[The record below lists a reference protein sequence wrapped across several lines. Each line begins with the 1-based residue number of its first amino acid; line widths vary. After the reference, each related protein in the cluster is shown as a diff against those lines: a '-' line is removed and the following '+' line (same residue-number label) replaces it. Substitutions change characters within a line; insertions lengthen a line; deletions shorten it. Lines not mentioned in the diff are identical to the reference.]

1 MGHLARPRCPI
12 PTEADD
18 AIDRAKAS
26 EIAHLGLILP
36 KHRRASLR
44 GSVSRT
50 EARIIAA
57 EMRVRM
63 GRMLTRFK
71 SSRPEYIVVALHSHC
86 GGVAVNRAPRRP
98 MAGGSTSGC
107 MGRPAPDVPRQPD
120 SCAYLFLARSDG
132 SDASKLTPEGN
143 GWGGVHPTWTPV
155 GNRIIYGDNVGEN
168 VAGNS
173 TAEFLDPGPSL
184 DIGVRLLAK
193 ARPPSSPMP
202 AIMCP
207 PSYVFPS
214 LGPPWRSFLLG
225 RKKR

>member
-1 MGHLARPRCPI
+1 MCP
-12 PTEADD
+12 
-18 AIDRAKAS
+18 S
-26 EIAHLGLILP
+26 
-36 KHRRASLR
+36 
-44 GSVSRT
+44 
-50 EARIIAA
+50 
-57 EMRVRM
+57 
-63 GRMLTRFK
+63 
-71 SSRPEYIVVALHSHC
+71 
-86 GGVAVNRAPRRP
+86 
-98 MAGGSTSGC
+98 
-107 MGRPAPDVPRQPD
+107 QPD

-132 SDASKLTPEGN
+132 SDASKLTPKGN

-173 TAEFLDPGPSL
+173 TAEFFDPGPSL

-207 PSYVFPS
+207 PSHVFPS

-225 RKKR
+225 RKKGDSAEALRLDQFNFRTPSLIWSRISFHRGSTCCWRSLPDSTASVPVSSGVRHWLSPRHAPVA